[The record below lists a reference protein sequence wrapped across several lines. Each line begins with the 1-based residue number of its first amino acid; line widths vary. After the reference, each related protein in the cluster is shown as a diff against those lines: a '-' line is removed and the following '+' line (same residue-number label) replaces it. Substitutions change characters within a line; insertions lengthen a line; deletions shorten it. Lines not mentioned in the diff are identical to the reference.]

1 MRESHHIIARRV
13 GLRLKELRGS
23 MTQTE
28 FAAEL
33 GIGQATYNRYET
45 GKRLA
50 PDWVLQEVGERCGLS
65 PAEVAFGSLGSVVDE
80 AELVQEV
87 ARLAALL
94 DGQGLE
100 DLYLYLEAKVEA
112 LLAQRKKQNRAI
124 RGALTRLRRRVD
136 KAG

>member
-1 MRESHHIIARRV
+1 MRESHQIIARRV
-13 GLRLKELRGS
+13 GLRLKELRGPV
-23 MTQTE
+23 TQTD

-50 PDWVLQEVGERCGLS
+50 PDWVLEAVGAKCGIE
-65 PAEVAFGSLGSVVDE
+65 PAEVALGTLGSVVDQD
-80 AELVQEV
+80 ELVQEV

-94 DGQGLE
+94 DAEGLE

-112 LLAQRKKQNRAI
+112 LLARRKKENRAI
-124 RGALTRLRRRVD
+124 RVAMTSLKRKVS
-136 KAG
+136 KAV